1 MVQINNE
8 SIGAI
13 FTPLAA
19 EGFQKLNVDHSH
31 KLIRTGTLI
40 IFIHNPII
48 EAPIPNW
55 DPIGNLQS
63 TGIFN
68 QGGITCRLGW
78 DSILVKPEPIVP

>member
-1 MVQINNE
+1 LKYSIEVNMVQINNE

-13 FTPLAA
+13 FTPPAA

-31 KLIRTGTLI
+31 KLIRTGTPI
-40 IFIHNPII
+40 IFIRNPII

-63 TGIFN
+63 TE
-68 QGGITCRLGW
+68 
-78 DSILVKPEPIVP
+78 ILIKAGLHVD